1 MYVYQESSPSR
12 RLTGIVV
19 VALLHVA
26 IIYALLN
33 GLGQQVVDALR
44 PSVET
49 KLIEEVKPPPPD
61 VPLVPPPLTAPP
73 PPYIPPP
80 DIQVRQPAPQNA
92 ITAVVRE
99 KPAAPPPTV
108 APPAPEPVRTKPSV
122 EVGKSCR
129 IPEYPAASKMLSES
143 GTVVLRFLVD
153 VDGRVLESQVESS
166 SGYPRLD
173 EAARSA
179 LSLCHFRAG
188 TADGKPERSWAK
200 LRYVWKLN

>member
-12 RLTGIVV
+12 RLTGIAI
-19 VALLHVA
+19 VALLHVV
-26 IIYALLN
+26 IIYALIN
-33 GLGQQVVDALR
+33 GLGRQVVEVLR
-44 PSVET
+44 GPVET

-80 DIQVRQPAPQNA
+80 DIQVRQPVSERA

-99 KPAAPPPTV
+99 KPAEPPPAVT
-108 APPAPEPVRTKPSV
+108 PAPEPVRTKATV

-129 IPEYPAASKMLSES
+129 VPEYPQASKLLSES
-143 GTVVLRFLVD
+143 GTSVLRFLVD

-173 EAARSA
+173 EAARTA
-179 LSLCHFRAG
+179 LSLCHFKAG
-188 TADGKPERSWAK
+188 TADGKPERSWTK
-200 LRYVWKLN
+200 LRYVWRLN

>member
-12 RLTGIVV
+12 RLTGIAI
-19 VALLHVA
+19 VALLHLA
-26 IIYALLN
+26 IIYALVT
-33 GLGQQVVDALR
+33 GLGRQAIEVLR
-44 PSVET
+44 GPVET

-73 PPYIPPP
+73 PPYVPPP
-80 DIQVRQPAPQNA
+80 DIQVRQPVSERA
-92 ITAVVRE
+92 ITAVVRQ
-99 KPAAPPPTV
+99 PAPAPVV

-129 IPEYPAASKMLSES
+129 IPDYPSASKMLSES

-173 EAARSA
+173 EAARAA